1 MSLTGNFFTAEEA
14 LAWGLVN
21 HVVPHEELLP
31 TVLGLAD
38 DMAGA
43 SRTALRAMLAEYKQT
58 TATTVAEG
66 LRIEQETFRAW
77 RRQGFDPAEVEAR
90 RRQVVERGRSQQ
102 RPRPDGRE
110 ET

>member
-1 MSLTGNFFTAEEA
+1 MSLTGNFLTAEEA

-21 HVVPHEELLP
+21 RVVGHDELLP

-43 SRTALRAMLAEYKQT
+43 SPIALRAMLAEYKQT
-58 TATTVAEG
+58 SATTVAEG
-66 LRIEQETFRAW
+66 LRIERETFRAW
-77 RRQGFDPAEVEAR
+77 RRHGFDPAEVEAR

-102 RPRPDGRE
+102 RPTPPPG
-110 ET
+110 